1 VLAPVQQAAANSSC
15 FGGRLRGRMCRT
27 WALVEAARLA
37 QPLFGNAMDALSHD
51 VLLVG
56 GGGAGLRAAIAAA
69 GVNPKLRIAVVSKV
83 YPMRSHTVSAEGG
96 AAGVVK
102 PDDNLDEHA
111 YDTIS
116 GGDWLCDQDA
126 VEAFVKEAPQ
136 ELLQLERWG
145 CPWSREPDG
154 HIAVRAFGGM
164 KKRRTWFAADKTG
177 FHMLHTLFQTTLK
190 YEPITRYDEWFVT
203 RLLVDDGRVQGVV
216 AIELMSGKI
225 HAITAKAVILCTG
238 GCGRVF
244 PFTTNANIKNGDGMA
259 LAFRAGAPLKDME
272 FMQYHPTGLP
282 FTGIL
287 ITEAARSEGGY
298 MLNKDGYRYLQDY
311 NLGKPQPRP
320 VLRSMELGP
329 RDRLSQAFVK
339 EDQKGRTIQT
349 PYGSIVHLDL
359 RHLGEKVIN
368 TKLPFVRELCLKYQ
382 NIDPVKELIPVRPVV
397 HYMMGGVS
405 TDIEGATPLAGL
417 YAAGEVACVS
427 INGANRLGSNSL
439 PECLV
444 FGARAG
450 RAAAL
455 HAAEQ
460 NAPNAKVL
468 AQASDEQ
475 RRLETQFLHKTGGRE
490 HISTI
495 REEMQTTVEKSAGIY
510 REEASLTKGT
520 NNLRELQE
528 RYHDINLDDRSRTFN
543 TELEAALELG
553 FMLDVA
559 ESIVQCA
566 LHRTESRGAHQRT
579 DFPARDDNKF
589 LAHSLIYRN
598 PDGSSRVEYLPVKIT
613 RWAPGER
620 VYGEQTQEQGKQQPQ
635 AISAE
640 RAS

>member
-1 VLAPVQQAAANSSC
+1 
-15 FGGRLRGRMCRT
+15 
-27 WALVEAARLA
+27 
-37 QPLFGNAMDALSHD
+37 MDVSSHD
-51 VLLVG
+51 ILLVG

-69 GVNPKLRIAVVSKV
+69 EVNPRLSVAVVSKV

-96 AAGVVK
+96 AAGVIK
-102 PDDNLDEHA
+102 SDDSLDEHA

-126 VEAFVKEAPQ
+126 VEAFVREAPQ
-136 ELLQLERWG
+136 ELLQLEHWG

-164 KKRRTWFAADKTG
+164 KKKRTWFAADKTG

-190 YEPITRYDEWFVT
+190 YAPIVRYDEWFVT
-203 RLLVDDGRVQGVV
+203 KLLVDDGRVQGVV
-216 AIELMSGKI
+216 AIELMSGRI
-225 HAITAKAVILCTG
+225 QAITAKAIILCTG

-259 LAFRAGAPLKDME
+259 LAYRAGAPLKDME
-272 FMQYHPTGLP
+272 FVQYHPTGLP

-287 ITEAARSEGGY
+287 ITEAARAEGGY
-298 MLNKDGYRYLQDY
+298 LLNKDGYRYLQDY
-311 NLGKPQPRP
+311 NLGKPQTTP

-339 EDQKGRTIQT
+339 EDQKGRTVPT

-359 RHLGEKVIN
+359 RHLGEKLIN

-382 NIDPVKELIPVRPVV
+382 NIDPVRELIPVRPVV

-405 TDIEGATPLAGL
+405 TDIQGATPLAGL

-450 RAAAL
+450 KAAAL
-455 HAAEQ
+455 FAEQ
-460 NAPNAKVL
+460 QQVQNAAVL
-468 AQASDEQ
+468 AQANDEE
-475 RRLETQFLHKTGGRE
+475 RRLEDRFLRQAGGRE
-490 HISTI
+490 RIATI
-495 REEMQTTVEKSAGIY
+495 REEMQKAVEKCAGIY
-510 REEASLTKGT
+510 RERAALTEGAEQLGK
-520 NNLRELQE
+520 LQE
-528 RYHDINLDDRSRTFN
+528 RYGYVALDDRSRTFN
-543 TELEAALELG
+543 TELESALELG

-579 DFPARDDNKF
+579 DFPARDDGKF
-589 LAHSLIYRN
+589 LAHSLIFSN
-598 PDGSSRVEYLPVKIT
+598 PDGTSRVEYQPVKIT

-620 VYGEQTQEQGKQQPQ
+620 VYGEAQEQPQ
-635 AISAE
+635 AVSVRKAG
-640 RAS
+640 